1 MPAPAP
7 LARPAAAAVLLAG
20 LLTACA
26 GGGGTP
32 PPEIGHAL
40 TVRSAAIDQEGTWPD
55 RHTCTDE
62 DVSPPLSWTDVP
74 PEAEELAILLED
86 PDAPGE
92 TFVHWVGAGIDP
104 AAAGL
109 DEGEA
114 PPLEGTNDFGSRG
127 YRGPCPPEGDAPHR
141 YVLTV
146 FASDR
151 PLGLAPGATAEDLR
165 TALEDA
171 EVARGQLTARYAR
184 P

>member
-1 MPAPAP
+1 MEE
-7 LARPAAAAVLLAG
+7 G
-20 LLTACA
+20 
-26 GGGGTP
+26 
-32 PPEIGHAL
+32 
-40 TVRSAAIDQEGTWPD
+40 GTWPD

-62 DVSPPLSWTDVP
+62 DVSPPVSWSDVP
-74 PEAEELAILLED
+74 PEAVELAVLLED
-86 PDAPGE
+86 PDAPDG

-104 AAAGL
+104 ASGGL
-109 DEGEA
+109 AEGEA
-114 PPLEGTNDFGSRG
+114 APVEGTNDFGAEG

-151 PLGLAPGATAEDLR
+151 PLGLEPGAPAAALR

-171 EVARGQLTARYAR
+171 GIARGQLRAGYSR